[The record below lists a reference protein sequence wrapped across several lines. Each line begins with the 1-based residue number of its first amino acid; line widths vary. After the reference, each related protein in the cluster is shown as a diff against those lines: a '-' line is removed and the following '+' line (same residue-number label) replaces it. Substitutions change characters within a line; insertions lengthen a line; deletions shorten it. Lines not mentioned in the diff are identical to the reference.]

1 MDILHLARTMG
12 QGGAE
17 KIIFQLATGC
27 NTFENKIVIASC
39 GGVYEQTLEQEGIH
53 HYRIQDLECKKPH
66 VILQTLATLLRVI
79 KEEDIQIVHSH
90 HRMAAFYARILKMF
104 KPKLK
109 LVYTAHN
116 VFYDKAK
123 LTSLALKHT
132 NIVAVGESVKK
143 NLAEEFLVDEDRIK
157 TIFNAVDIQNTDW
170 EHPQLKQLKEEG
182 CMLIGMIGRLSEQKG
197 VDVFIHAIELLVK
210 KYPFVRGVVVG
221 DGELKSSMQRLVKDK
236 HLENHICFLGYQAH
250 VTSIIQQLDLV
261 AMPSRWEGFPL
272 TPIEVF
278 AMGRTLVASDIGG
291 INEIV
296 EDGRNGLLV
305 EKDNPIQLSNGLEV
319 LLLNEEM
326 REALEQQAKI
336 DYEERY
342 SYDSFLEQYMQLY
355 KKMLGKVFIQQ
366 FDS

>member
-17 KIIFQLATGC
+17 KIIYQLATGC

-39 GGVYEQTLEQEGIH
+39 GGVYEQMLEKEGIH
-53 HYRIQDLECKKPH
+53 HYQIHDLECKKPH
-66 VILQTLATLLRVI
+66 VILQTLASLMRII
-79 KEEDIQIVHSH
+79 KEEDIQIIHSH
-90 HRMAAFYARILKMF
+90 HRMAAFYARILKLF

-143 NLAEEFLVDEDRIK
+143 NLTEEFMVDEDRIK
-157 TIFNAVDIQNTDW
+157 TIFNAVDIQDTDW
-170 EHPQLKQLKEEG
+170 EHPKLKTLKEEG
-182 CMLIGMIGRLSEQKG
+182 CMLLGLIGRLSEQKG
-197 VDVFIHAIELLVK
+197 VDVFIQAMELLVK
-210 KYPFVRGVVVG
+210 KYPYVKGIIVG
-221 DGELKSSMQRLVKDK
+221 DGELKNQMQALVRKK
-236 HLENHICFLGYQAH
+236 HLEEHVYFLGYQAH
-250 VTSIIQQLDLV
+250 ITAIIKQLDLV

-305 EKDNPIQLSNGLEV
+305 EKDDPKLLSEGLEV

-326 REALEQQAKI
+326 RRNLEQQARI

-342 SYDSFLEQYMQLY
+342 SYDSFLEQYMHLY

-366 FDS
+366 FD